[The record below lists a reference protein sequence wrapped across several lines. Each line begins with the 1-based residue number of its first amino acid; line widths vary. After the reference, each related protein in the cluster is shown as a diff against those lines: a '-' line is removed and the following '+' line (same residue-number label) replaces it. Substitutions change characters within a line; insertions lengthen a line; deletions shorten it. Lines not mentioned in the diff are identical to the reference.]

1 MTEKGYEGEQSS
13 PVWDM
18 PGPSSLAAILDTAF
32 TSSASDNPSRHEEM
46 ECEALFAESDDDVEV
61 LPAPSEAI
69 SSGRSNH
76 APKRVISSNYV
87 NSTSPAQAFQVNVTP
102 LPHPASARTP
112 IPDEYQPLPDSSSS
126 LEYMLGVTGTE
137 GAHPMTS
144 IGHGRI
150 PDLNMRYQPKPVP
163 INQQRGLYFPS
174 YSHYGHSV
182 RPTRDYVVGPHNTN
196 NVIVVSDDR
205 NFLNHPINYTVPVAE
220 PSARDTIP
228 HMTYQTL
235 QPAVENIFDNR
246 MSAASNLLDATSS
259 SLERPSRKL
268 NISPRRRQSKENEV
282 NPNLIEVSSEE
293 EEDNTSTPRKRQ
305 SDNSVEQQQAA
316 DSEYPVHS
324 VHTASASGNGALDLA
339 SPQIKREP
347 TEVATQASENA
358 EMTRHSQPG
367 HVCAGRLGNGHYTTP
382 TQPTHYVHNNHVKQE
397 NRTCA
402 NAHGPHCS
410 CSMNHV
416 HGNCMHT
423 HSGHHRDFCH
433 NNPSHIEAQNLQHH
447 HHHHHRIRP
456 CVHNSA
462 VNMNPTTSRVKE
474 EPVAQIAVKQEA
486 SASAAPNSEP
496 IPVQVPVT
504 KVESQQA
511 HVKIEPGQS
520 SSQTGRVEE
529 QVSVKAEGDPQRRR
543 DVDAA
548 GDRQE
553 PSPQP
558 GPSSERSAP
567 DSDSK
572 PVNVNNKEESS
583 ASSGN
588 ETLLAPDLQLDWV
601 SDSSSDDDV
610 QVLEEDP
617 SFREVI
623 DLTSPRAPSPAAA
636 PAACFSQ
643 PRPDLLLQAP
653 PAQHFMRTRVRVGGC
668 VVACRGCCC
677 APHAPH
683 AHAPLV
689 RAPRAHHAPHLHPL
703 RDVPAPPYR
712 VHEQLWHSQRHMLE
726 MQRRSMARESA
737 GGGLAHFPPP
747 PTTVLGFPDYFE
759 RLDTNGP
766 NVDFESTRPIM
777 MQGPHVHHHMHHY
790 LQMYPPHLHISIH
803 PSGYGSLSEAMSREA
818 AVARRAA
825 RGASMTVIER
835 NTYRH
840 AYPRHPGMPD
850 EKCTICLSIF
860 EVDSHCRRLP
870 CMHLFHMECVDQ
882 WLSTNKHCPICRVDI
897 ETHLNKDAA
906 F

>member
-69 SSGRSNH
+69 SSGRSDH
-76 APKRVISSNYV
+76 VPKRVISSNYV

-126 LEYMLGVTGTE
+126 LDYMLGVTGTD
-137 GAHPMTS
+137 GAHPVTS

-163 INQQRGLYFPS
+163 MNQQRGYYFPS

-220 PSARDTIP
+220 PPSQDPIP

-235 QPAVENIFDNR
+235 QPAVENIFDSR
-246 MSAASNLLDATSS
+246 GSAASNLLDATSS

-293 EEDNTSTPRKRQ
+293 EDNTSTPRKRQ

-324 VHTASASGNGALDLA
+324 VHAASGSGNGALDLA

-347 TEVATQASENA
+347 TEVATQAAGDA

-367 HVCAGRLGNGHYTTP
+367 HVCAGRLGNGHYITP

-456 CVHNSA
+456 CVHNNA
-462 VNMNPTTSRVKE
+462 VNMNPSTSRVKE
-474 EPVAQIAVKQEA
+474 EPVPQIAVKQEA
-486 SASAAPNSEP
+486 CAPTVPNSEA

-511 HVKIEPGQS
+511 QVKTEPGQS
-520 SSQTGRVEE
+520 SSQSSRVGE
-529 QVSVKAEGDPQRRR
+529 QVSVKAEGDAQRRR

-558 GPSSERSAP
+558 GPSSGRSAP

-572 PVNVNNKEESS
+572 PINVDNKEESS
-583 ASSGN
+583 TSTGN

-623 DLTSPRAPSPAAA
+623 DLTSPRAPSPAPA

-643 PRPDLLLQAP
+643 PRPDLLLHAP

-766 NVDFESTRPIM
+766 NVDFDSTRAVL

-825 RGASMTVIER
+825 RGASLAVIER

-840 AYPRHPGMPD
+840 AYPRHAGMPD

>member
-61 LPAPSEAI
+61 LPAPSEPM
-69 SSGRSNH
+69 SSGRSDH

-126 LEYMLGVTGTE
+126 LDYMLGVTGAD

-163 INQQRGLYFPS
+163 LNQQRGFYFPT

-182 RPTRDYVVGPHNTN
+182 RPTRDYVVGPYNSN

-205 NFLNHPINYTVPVAE
+205 NFSNHPINYTVPVAD
-220 PSARDTIP
+220 PPPRDPIP

-235 QPAVENIFDNR
+235 QPAVENIFDTHE
-246 MSAASNLLDATSS
+246 SAASNLLDATSS

-293 EEDNTSTPRKRQ
+293 EDNSSAPRKRQ
-305 SDNSVEQQQAA
+305 SDNSVEQQQAS
-316 DSEYPVHS
+316 DSEYPAHS
-324 VHTASASGNGALDLA
+324 AHVASGSGNGALDLA

-347 TEVATQASENA
+347 TDVATQAAGDA

-367 HVCAGRLGNGHYTTP
+367 HVCAGRLGNGHYITP

-433 NNPSHIEAQNLQHH
+433 NNPSHIEAQNIQHH

-456 CVHNSA
+456 CVHNNA
-462 VNMNPTTSRVKE
+462 GNLNPSTSRVKE
-474 EPVAQIAVKQEA
+474 EPVAQVAVKQEA
-486 SASAAPNSEP
+486 GVSATANNEP
-496 IPVQVPVT
+496 IPVQAPVT
-504 KVESQQA
+504 KVESQQTQ
-511 HVKIEPGQS
+511 VKSEPGQS
-520 SSQTGRVEE
+520 SSQSSRE
-529 QVSVKAEGDPQRRR
+529 QVSVKAEGDVQRRR

-548 GDRQE
+548 GDRHE

-558 GPSSERSAP
+558 GPSSGRGAP
-567 DSDSK
+567 DLESK
-572 PVNVNNKEESS
+572 PINVDNKEESS
-583 ASSGN
+583 TSTGN

-623 DLTSPRAPSPAAA
+623 DLTSPRAPSPAPA
-636 PAACFSQ
+636 PAACFPQ

-766 NVDFESTRPIM
+766 NVDFESSRPIL

-803 PSGYGSLSEAMSREA
+803 PSGYGSLPEAWSREA

-825 RGASMTVIER
+825 RGASLAVIER

-840 AYPRHPGMPD
+840 AYRSHPGMPD